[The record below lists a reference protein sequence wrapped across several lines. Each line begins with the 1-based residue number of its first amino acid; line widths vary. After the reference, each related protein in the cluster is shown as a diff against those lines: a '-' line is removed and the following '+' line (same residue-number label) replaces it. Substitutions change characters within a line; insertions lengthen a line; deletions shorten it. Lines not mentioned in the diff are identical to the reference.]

1 MCYTS
6 RSTDEKITWLL
17 PRPIGHMDY
26 GEPGPS
32 AVSSSQSPPFYRERA
47 GSVAA
52 GQANYESSSSSGVG
66 NNSRT
71 RDRDSPPLI
80 PRSSTDS
87 SSQHPSRNYL
97 PNVQLI
103 RRDSTSDTREGTLE
117 ELVPTSFDE
126 SAIRVLCDMDVRL
139 MIYALVALAQLC
151 AEWRSMH
158 ARSYQTEHGIL

>member
-1 MCYTS
+1 M
-6 RSTDEKITWLL
+6 E
-17 PRPIGHMDY
+17 Y

-32 AVSSSQSPPFYRERA
+32 AVSSSQSPTSYRERT

-66 NNSRT
+66 NNSRG
-71 RDRDSPPLI
+71 RDRDSPPPI
-80 PRSSTDS
+80 ARSSTDS

-103 RRDSTSDTREGTLE
+103 RRDSTLDTREGTQE

-126 SAIRVLCDMDVRL
+126 SAIRVLCEMDVRITIFSPSHWL
-139 MIYALVALAQLC
+139 SSAQNGVQCMLD
-151 AEWRSMH
+151 RIKQSMASCRVRIVLH
-158 ARSYQTEHGIL
+158 

>member
-1 MCYTS
+1 M
-6 RSTDEKITWLL
+6 E
-17 PRPIGHMDY
+17 Y

-32 AVSSSQSPPFYRERA
+32 AVSSSQSPTFYRERT

-71 RDRDSPPLI
+71 RDRDSPPPI
-80 PRSSTDS
+80 ARSSTES
-87 SSQHPSRNYL
+87 SSQQPSRNYL

-103 RRDSTSDTREGTLE
+103 RRDSISDTREGTLE

-126 SAIRVLCDMDVRL
+126 SAIRVLCEMDVRL
-139 MIYALVALAQLC
+139 MVYAPVALAQLR

-158 ARSYQTEHGIL
+158 ARSYQTEHGVL

>member
-1 MCYTS
+1 
-6 RSTDEKITWLL
+6 
-17 PRPIGHMDY
+17 MDY

-32 AVSSSQSPPFYRERA
+32 AVLSSQSPTFYRERT
-47 GSVAA
+47 GSVPA

-71 RDRDSPPLI
+71 RDRDTPPPI
-80 PRSSTDS
+80 GRSSTES
-87 SSQHPSRNYL
+87 SSQHPSRNFL

-103 RRDSTSDTREGTLE
+103 RRDSISDTREGTLE

-139 MIYALVALAQLC
+139 IIDLPRRTGSIPRRMVFNACSIVSNRA
-151 AEWRSMH
+151 WRPVE
-158 ARSYQTEHGIL
+158 YVWYYTIPY

>member
-1 MCYTS
+1 M
-6 RSTDEKITWLL
+6 E
-17 PRPIGHMDY
+17 Y

-32 AVSSSQSPPFYRERA
+32 AVSLSQSPTLYRERA

-66 NNSRT
+66 YNSRN

-80 PRSSTDS
+80 ARSSTES
-87 SSQHPSRNYL
+87 SSQHPSRNYP

-103 RRDSTSDTREGTLE
+103 RRDSISDTREGTLE

-126 SAIRVLCDMDVRL
+126 SAVRVLCEMDVRS
-139 MIYALVALAQLC
+139 MIYASLALAQFGT
-151 AEWRSMH
+151 EWCSMH
-158 ARSYQTEHGIL
+158 ARSYQTEHGVLQSTHGPTLVSIQAY